1 MATYLYRA
9 IDDESNI
16 LIGKLRARDVSD
28 LKKIL
33 AVRRLNLI
41 EAERIGLIDLKALF
55 EPKLSQKDLLDITY
69 FISLIVSS
77 GIPIMNGLEDL
88 KKQGRK
94 RLSYIAEQLHS
105 AIESGMS
112 LSEAMTGMPRIF
124 PDYYVQMIK
133 AGETSGNLEGSLEHL
148 MGYIESQI
156 NLKKTIR
163 SYLVYPSIVIT
174 LMIVLV
180 FLLFTFVFPKLLTIL
195 INLRAELPL
204 PTRIII
210 FISNFTNKYFFHLI
224 TGIVL
229 AIISIRIATKKV
241 PSFKRLIDKTVVSVP
256 IIGELIRKTNL
267 SRYLKTV
274 GMLYDSGANAETIFS
289 LSPGVVKNLYLSG
302 SLRGITDSIM
312 AGDTITQSMIKSGVF
327 PPLITDIIA
336 IGEKTGNLDNAL
348 KRACDIFDREVP
360 ETIKKLFTLLEPLL
374 IVLLGLFVLIVLLS
388 IFLPIYRIVG
398 SIRVR

>member
-16 LIGKLRARDVSD
+16 LIGKLRARDESD
-28 LKKIL
+28 LERML

-41 EAERIGLIDLKALF
+41 EAERIGLVDLKALF

-69 FISLIVSS
+69 FLSLIVSS
-77 GIPIMNGLEDL
+77 GITIMNGLEDL
-88 KKQGRK
+88 KRQGKK

-105 AIESGMS
+105 SIESGMS
-112 LSEAMTGMPRIF
+112 LSEAMTDMPRIF
-124 PDYYVQMIK
+124 PDYYIQMIR
-133 AGETSGNLEGSLEHL
+133 AGEASGNLEGSLEHL
-148 MGYIESQI
+148 MNYIESQI

-180 FLLFTFVFPKLLTIL
+180 FLLFTFVFPKLITIL
-195 INLRAELPL
+195 INLKAELPL

-210 FISNFTNKYFFHLI
+210 FISNFTNKYFLHLI
-224 TGIVL
+224 TGVVL
-229 AIISIRIATKKV
+229 AILSIRIIAKKV
-241 PSFKRLIDKTVVSVP
+241 PSFKRLIDKTVVSIPV
-256 IIGELIRKTNL
+256 IGELIRKTNL

-274 GMLYDSGANAETIFS
+274 GMLYESGANAETIFS
-289 LSPGVVKNLYLSG
+289 LSPGVVKNRYLSE

-336 IGEKTGNLDNAL
+336 IGEKTGNLDKAI

>member
-16 LIGKLRARDVSD
+16 LIGKLRARDESD
-28 LKKIL
+28 LERML

-41 EAERIGLIDLKALF
+41 EAERIGLVDLKALF

-69 FISLIVSS
+69 FLSLIVSS
-77 GIPIMNGLEDL
+77 GITIMNGLEDL
-88 KKQGRK
+88 KRQGRK

-105 AIESGMS
+105 SIESGMS
-112 LSEAMTGMPRIF
+112 LSEAMTDMPRIF
-124 PDYYVQMIK
+124 PDYYIQMIR
-133 AGETSGNLEGSLEHL
+133 AGEASGNLEGSLEHL
-148 MGYIESQI
+148 MNYIESQI

-180 FLLFTFVFPKLLTIL
+180 FLLFTFVFPKLITIL
-195 INLRAELPL
+195 INLKAELPL

-210 FISNFTNKYFFHLI
+210 FISNFTNKYFLHLI
-224 TGIVL
+224 TGVVL
-229 AIISIRIATKKV
+229 AIVSIRIAAKKI
-241 PSFKRLIDKTVVSVP
+241 PSFKRLIDKTVVSIPV
-256 IIGELIRKTNL
+256 IGELIRKTNL

-289 LSPGVVKNLYLSG
+289 LSPGVVKNRYLSE

-336 IGEKTGNLDNAL
+336 IGEKTGNLDKAI

>member
-16 LIGKLRARDVSD
+16 LIGKLRARDISD
-28 LKKIL
+28 LEKML

-41 EAERIGLIDLKALF
+41 EAERIGLVDLKAFF
-55 EPKLSQKDLLDITY
+55 EPRLSQKDLLDITY
-69 FISLIVSS
+69 FLSLIVSS

-88 KKQGRK
+88 KRQGRK
-94 RLSYIAEQLHS
+94 RLSYIAEQLRS

-124 PDYYVQMIK
+124 PDYYIQMIK

-148 MGYIESQI
+148 MSYIESQI

-180 FLLFTFVFPKLLTIL
+180 FLLFTFVFPKLITIL
-195 INLRAELPL
+195 INLKAELPL
-204 PTRIII
+204 PTKIII
-210 FISNFTNKYFFHLI
+210 FISNFANKYFLHLI
-224 TGIVL
+224 AGIVL
-229 AIISIRIATKKV
+229 AIVSIRIATKRV
-241 PSFKRLIDKTVVSVP
+241 PSLKRLFDKTVVSLPVV
-256 IIGELIRKTNL
+256 GELIRKTNL

-289 LSPGVVKNLYLSG
+289 LSPGVVKNLYLSE

-312 AGDTITQSMIKSGVF
+312 AGETITQSMIKSGVF
-327 PPLITDIIA
+327 PALITDIIA
-336 IGEKTGNLDNAL
+336 MGEKTGNLDKAI
-348 KRACDIFDREVP
+348 KRACNIFDREVP

-374 IVLLGLFVLIVLLS
+374 IVLLGIFVLIVLLS

>member
-9 IDDESNI
+9 VDDESNI
-16 LIGKLRARDVSD
+16 LIGKLRARDESD
-28 LKKIL
+28 LERML

-41 EAERIGLIDLKALF
+41 EAERIGLVDLKSLF
-55 EPKLSQKDLLDITY
+55 EPRLSQKDLLDITY
-69 FISLIVSS
+69 FLSLIVSS
-77 GIPIMNGLEDL
+77 GIPIMSGLEDL
-88 KKQGRK
+88 KRQGRK
-94 RLSYIAEQLHS
+94 KLSYIAEQLHS

-112 LSEAMTGMPRIF
+112 LSEAMTDMARIF
-124 PDYYVQMIK
+124 PDYYIQMVR
-133 AGETSGNLEGSLEHL
+133 AGEASGNLEGSLEHL
-148 MGYIESQI
+148 MAYIESQI

-180 FLLFTFVFPKLLTIL
+180 FLLFTFVFPKLITIL
-195 INLRAELPL
+195 INLKAELPL
-204 PTRIII
+204 PTKIII

-229 AIISIRIATKKV
+229 AIVSIRIATKKV
-241 PSFKRLIDKTVVSVP
+241 PSLKRLVDKAVVSIPVM
-256 IIGELIRKTNL
+256 GELIRKTNL

-274 GMLYDSGANAETIFS
+274 GMLYDSGANAETIFA
-289 LSPGVVKNLYLSG
+289 LSPGVVKNLYLSE
-302 SLRGITDSIM
+302 SLKGITESIM
-312 AGDTITQSMIKSGVF
+312 AGDSITQSMIKSGVF
-327 PPLITDIIA
+327 PSLITDIIGM
-336 IGEKTGNLDNAL
+336 GEKTGNLDKAI

-360 ETIKKLFTLLEPLL
+360 ETIKKIFTLLEPLL

>member
-9 IDDESNI
+9 VDDESNI
-16 LIGKLRARDVSD
+16 LIGKLRARDEAD
-28 LKKIL
+28 LERML

-41 EAERIGLIDLKALF
+41 EAERIGLVDLKSFF
-55 EPKLSQKDLLDITY
+55 EPRLSQRDLLDITY
-69 FISLIVSS
+69 FLSLIVSS
-77 GIPIMNGLEDL
+77 GIPIMSGLQDL
-88 KKQGRK
+88 KRQGRK

-112 LSEAMTGMPRIF
+112 LSEAMTDMPRIF
-124 PDYYVQMIK
+124 PDYYIQMIK

-148 MGYIESQI
+148 MVYIESQI
-156 NLKKTIR
+156 NFKKTIR

-180 FLLFTFVFPKLLTIL
+180 FLLFTFVFPKLITIL
-195 INLRAELPL
+195 INLKAELPL
-204 PTRIII
+204 PTKIII
-210 FISNFTNKYFFHLI
+210 FVSNFTNKYFFHLI

-229 AIISIRIATKKV
+229 AIVSIRIATKQV
-241 PSFKRLIDKTVVSVP
+241 PSLKRLIDKAIVSIPV
-256 IIGELIRKTNL
+256 IGELIRKINL

-289 LSPGVVKNLYLSG
+289 LSPGVVKNLYLSE
-302 SLRGITDSIM
+302 SLKGITESIIAGDSI
-312 AGDTITQSMIKSGVF
+312 THSMIKSGVF
-327 PPLITDIIA
+327 PPLITDIIGM
-336 IGEKTGNLDNAL
+336 GEKTGNLDKAI
-348 KRACDIFDREVP
+348 KRAVDIFDREVP

-374 IVLLGLFVLIVLLS
+374 IVLLGLFILIVLLS